1 MGLAPGCCSLPD
13 PSRDGFASVS
23 GEYTIYWVK
32 SCATNH
38 HHHFR
43 RSRSSAILDVVVV
56 VVGSGSSIVV
66 GGVVRA
72 LVDGIVVSYLAS
84 LGDADSVHAPNVQ

>member
-1 MGLAPGCCSLPD
+1 M
-13 PSRDGFASVS
+13 
-23 GEYTIYWVK
+23 
-32 SCATNH
+32 
-38 HHHFR
+38 
-43 RSRSSAILDVVVV
+43 V